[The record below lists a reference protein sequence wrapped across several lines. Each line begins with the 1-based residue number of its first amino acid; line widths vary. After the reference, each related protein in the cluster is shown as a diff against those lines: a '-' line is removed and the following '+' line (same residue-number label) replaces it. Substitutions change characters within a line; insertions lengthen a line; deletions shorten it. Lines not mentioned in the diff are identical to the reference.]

1 MKLSATPS
9 LVRLRHL
16 AQCALY
22 QPRRARR
29 RSGVDGAASASAPL
43 DVDASIERHR
53 HRFSGSRYA
62 SARVVSEPRA
72 PTAEAAA
79 TAARRGTPAREVTAV
94 SLKSPTRSRTRDARA
109 SGADGARG
117 RRIDVPIIAAPHTT
131 AIAAMFAR
139 ARVNAGAARR
149 RRGTS
154 GTRRRTRT
162 TRADVSDS
170 NVSARPTKNHDHIV
184 RVFVV

>member
-43 DVDASIERHR
+43 DVDASIARHR

-79 TAARRGTPAREVTAV
+79 TAARRGTPAREDIAV
-94 SLKSPTRSRTRDARA
+94 SVESLESLAKSRDDAR
-109 SGADGARG
+109 GARG
-117 RRIDVPIIAAPHTT
+117 ERP
-131 AIAAMFAR
+131 R
-139 ARVNAGAARR
+139 AR
-149 RRGTS
+149 S
-154 GTRRRTRT
+154 TRL
-162 TRADVSDS
+162 
-170 NVSARPTKNHDHIV
+170 
-184 RVFVV
+184 